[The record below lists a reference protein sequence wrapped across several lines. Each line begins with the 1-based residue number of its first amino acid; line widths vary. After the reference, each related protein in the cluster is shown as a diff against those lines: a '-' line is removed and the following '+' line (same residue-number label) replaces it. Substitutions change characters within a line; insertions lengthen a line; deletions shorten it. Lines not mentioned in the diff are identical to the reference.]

1 MLQIISISLRNLVR
15 QKRRNILL
23 GVAIAFGTLV
33 LVLANAFSHGISEV
47 LFERIVRYTNGH
59 VAISYVRNGN
69 VMNQVFHDD
78 ARIFDA
84 IKAVAPSHVRAEE
97 AVGILGRAIGN
108 GVADN
113 VYLVG
118 VDLGSMMTEKELKEF
133 EANFKMLE
141 GSFDRLKDSS
151 VVGYPVVLA
160 KQKADYLKL
169 KMGDVMRIR
178 ITGVR
183 NQASSAQLTV
193 VGIFKPSNVFMAMPI
208 FLNLKHARALT
219 GYGPHD
225 IAPLQ
230 VNMENPQLNAKKV
243 ANDIHA
249 RLKPGLAVMQGKGES
264 KGMTTD
270 MLTLGF
276 RTDTASLSVLRK
288 NISLEHGDSAS
299 AFVYNG
305 VILSHSLAKQSDWKK
320 GDTIRFSWTGKYDT
334 AGNFTK
340 FIVTAVA
347 DSASPL
353 PPKSLL
359 VNERE
364 FYRAYYNPLPSV
376 PDPAWQEN
384 LPDSVHPLYVALAP
398 EYMLMKRCKNTDEYT
413 KVFREMGRAKF
424 KGVMVSVQSMYET
437 ASAILNVEFALN
449 LITLVAGLILFCIIL
464 IGVINTL
471 RMAVRERTREIGT
484 MRAIGMQKK
493 EVLSMFLLETGFL
506 TLFASIVG
514 TILAF
519 LVMYG
524 LSSITIDASDNPM
537 GMLLVE
543 GHLYFAPT
551 LAAAVSYIVFIIG
564 ITIFTA
570 FFPARRAATM
580 IVSDALRH
588 VE

>member
-1 MLQIISISLRNLVR
+1 
-15 QKRRNILL
+15 L
-23 GVAIAFGTLV
+23 GVAIAFGTFV

-183 NQASSAQLTV
+183 NQASQRTAHRCRDFQNHPMCLWQCQFFSTSSMHVLLPDMV
-193 VGIFKPSNVFMAMPI
+193 LMIS
-208 FLNLKHARALT
+208 L
-219 GYGPHD
+219 
-225 IAPLQ
+225 PLQ

-249 RLKPGLAVMQGKGES
+249 RLNRSCGDAGERES

-276 RTDTASLSVLRK
+276 RTDTASFIRT
-288 NISLEHGDSAS
+288 
-299 AFVYNG
+299 
-305 VILSHSLAKQSDWKK
+305 AKK
-320 GDTIRFSWTGKYDT
+320 
-334 AGNFTK
+334 
-340 FIVTAVA
+340 
-347 DSASPL
+347 
-353 PPKSLL
+353 
-359 VNERE
+359 
-364 FYRAYYNPLPSV
+364 
-376 PDPAWQEN
+376 
-384 LPDSVHPLYVALAP
+384 
-398 EYMLMKRCKNTDEYT
+398 
-413 KVFREMGRAKF
+413 
-424 KGVMVSVQSMYET
+424 
-437 ASAILNVEFALN
+437 
-449 LITLVAGLILFCIIL
+449 
-464 IGVINTL
+464 
-471 RMAVRERTREIGT
+471 
-484 MRAIGMQKK
+484 
-493 EVLSMFLLETGFL
+493 
-506 TLFASIVG
+506 
-514 TILAF
+514 
-519 LVMYG
+519 
-524 LSSITIDASDNPM
+524 
-537 GMLLVE
+537 
-543 GHLYFAPT
+543 YFART
-551 LAAAVSYIVFIIG
+551 W
-564 ITIFTA
+564 
-570 FFPARRAATM
+570 R
-580 IVSDALRH
+580 
-588 VE
+588 